1 MAEVEKVPRVQGV
14 SLKVTC
20 TCGESARVPI
30 GTVWRC
36 GRCAQRWDTG
46 KVPADEYRAYALA
59 VRRAKWMAFAGVL
72 VIVPVFAVLALLVD
86 GSLLLAGAVVL
97 AVWYYFSL
105 PGHRRRVRK
114 LYERLPRWEIPAQ
127 KQQD

>member
-36 GRCAQRWDTG
+36 GRCGTAWDTG

-59 VRRAKWMAFAGVL
+59 VRRAKWTTFAGVL
-72 VIVPVFAVLALLVD
+72 VIVPVFAVLVLFVD
-86 GSLLLAGAVVL
+86 RSLLLAGPVAL
-97 AVWYYFSL
+97 GVWYYFSL

-114 LYERLPRWEIPAQ
+114 LYRNLPRWEIRPEPP
-127 KQQD
+127 D